1 MMLEHFHYSHIK
13 GFILKPKD
21 IENPSPLFTSFVGLR
36 NLFNLYNKTYFRPNS
51 KCKFIYL

>member
-21 IENPSPLFTSFVGLR
+21 IENPAPLFTSFVGLR

-51 KCKFIYL
+51 KCKVIYL